1 MRYIFSEHFHK
12 TAKTSLVM
20 VLVASFMM
28 ATVADAAQK
37 TFIREYRY
45 RASDKDSK
53 VSSRNAALDQVTALL
68 LKETG
73 AYVESTLNTEK
84 RETDQGI
91 DSLTTEDI
99 TAISAG
105 VTKTQILEESWDGTE
120 YYVKAEI
127 QLDPDDIRHQLGR
140 IQAGRQAMQLSKEPI
155 AQKSPSDVKSGI
167 FEDEMSE
174 KGRLAEMRQN
184 LDAAGLKKD
193 DGRKRG
199 TNILLVIGG
208 LALIGG
214 IVALAAGGGGS
225 DDGGP
230 VDDD

>member
-1 MRYIFSEHFHK
+1 
-12 TAKTSLVM
+12 
-20 VLVASFMM
+20 MM
-28 ATVADAAQK
+28 ATVADAAEK

-53 VSSRNAALDQVTALL
+53 VSSRNAALEQVNALL

-73 AYVESTLNTEK
+73 AYVQSTLNTEK
-84 RETDQGI
+84 KETDQGV

-127 QLDPDDIRHQLGR
+127 QLDPDDIQLKLD
-140 IQAGRQAMQLSKEPI
+140 QARVSREMLQLSKESM
-155 AQKSPSDVKSGI
+155 AQKGAAEVKSGI
-167 FEDEMSE
+167 FEDEMSVDA
-174 KGRLAEMRQN
+174 RHSEMQQN
-184 LDAAGLKKD
+184 MDAALAKKD
-193 DGRKRG
+193 EDRKQG
-199 TNILLVIGG
+199 PNLFLIIGG

-225 DDGGP
+225 DGG
-230 VDDD
+230 DSGGADSDND